1 MRRQSIYQF
10 STSLPSYHNIMQNP
24 LFAFID
30 TNIGYVS
37 VFLPFLFD
45 VYSTEGL
52 ILTSPI
58 ADPILNDS
66 MF

>member
-1 MRRQSIYQF
+1 
-10 STSLPSYHNIMQNP
+10 MQNP

-66 MF
+66 MFWTASKILFQKIHK